1 VYSCVYGKGYSLFY
15 YHCTLEIPGI
25 VLEDVAIELF
35 GASGSGSCVIFTQW
49 ERPENVN
56 DSYISF
62 YIIDDRMS
70 NASYIT
76 NECSDVIYL
85 PICEAQSL
93 FIRAFDRCN
102 REGAIAEV
110 PIQVGNN
117 ETTTLSTI
125 TESDVT
131 DVPSVNP
138 TSPQSVGMSNGAIQ

>member
-1 VYSCVYGKGYSLFY
+1 M
-15 YHCTLEIPGI
+15 
-25 VLEDVAIELF
+25 VLNAIAIELF
-35 GASGSGSCVIFTQW
+35 GATGSGSCVIFTQW
-49 ERPENVN
+49 ERPKNEN

-62 YIIDDRMS
+62 YTIDDQKS
-70 NASYIT
+70 NTSYIA
-76 NECSDVIYL
+76 NKRSDHDVIYL
-85 PICEAQSL
+85 PICEAQSI

-138 TSPQSVGMSNGAIQ
+138 TSPQSVGMSNGAIAIQ